1 MMTVGDWIIGMTDME
16 LAQFLEMILSERDKV
31 MCEKLAE
38 RGVVI
43 SLIEMPVLSVKHH
56 LKYLESEMKGE

>member
-1 MMTVGDWIIGMTDME
+1 MMTVGDWIRGMTDME

-56 LKYLESEMKGE
+56 FKYLQSEMKGE